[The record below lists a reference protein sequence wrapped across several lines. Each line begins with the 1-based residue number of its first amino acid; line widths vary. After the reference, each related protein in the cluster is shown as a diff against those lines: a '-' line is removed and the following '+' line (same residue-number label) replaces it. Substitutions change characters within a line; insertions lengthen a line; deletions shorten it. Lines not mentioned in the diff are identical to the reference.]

1 MMGISTKRILQS
13 TDIAAN
19 VANVAARELGITSDT
34 ERPVIGS
41 TIGGSKY
48 IGTEELI
55 TITTTAPAAFA
66 IMRRSRT
73 IVYIDTDTAAGNV
86 AIDIRAGAQVAGY
99 DVEVIVNGTTVSR
112 KCTVTYATGVSQ
124 DIYVGRT
131 LRLEWTGAA
140 WIRLG
145 FEPLTG
151 TFTPTLIG
159 SITPGVQTYTTQYGE
174 YSKTGRLIHCQGRIT
189 ISAKDA
195 GISGNV
201 LIGGL
206 PFISSPTAALR
217 GACLI
222 GYANGITYPAGTT
235 QLAGTLG
242 ASAQAIGL
250 YGFGSGS
257 VATVIPV
264 ANMANATDIIFSI
277 EYLTAY

>member
-1 MMGISTKRILQS
+1 MGISTKRILQS
-13 TDIAAN
+13 TDVAAN
-19 VANVAARELGITSDT
+19 VANIAAREWGITSDT
-34 ERPVIGS
+34 ERPIIGS
-41 TIGGSKY
+41 AIGGSKY

-86 AIDIRAGAQVAGY
+86 AIDIRAGAQIAGY

-112 KCTVTYATGVSQ
+112 KCTITYATGVSQ

-159 SITPGVQTYTTQYGE
+159 STTPGVQTYTTQYGE
-174 YSKTGRLIHCQGRIT
+174 YTKIGRLVHCQGRVT

-195 GISGNV
+195 GIAGV
-201 LIGGL
+201 ALIGGL
-206 PFISSPTAALR
+206 PFPSSPTATLR
-217 GACLI
+217 GSCLI
-222 GYANGITYPAGTT
+222 GYHNGVTLPAGTT
-235 QLAGTLG
+235 QLAGTI
-242 ASAQAIGL
+242 ATSISAIGL
-250 YGFGSGS
+250 YASGSGA
-257 VATVIPV
+257 VATTIPV
-264 ANMANATDIIFSI
+264 ANIASATDIIFST
-277 EYLTAY
+277 EYLAAY